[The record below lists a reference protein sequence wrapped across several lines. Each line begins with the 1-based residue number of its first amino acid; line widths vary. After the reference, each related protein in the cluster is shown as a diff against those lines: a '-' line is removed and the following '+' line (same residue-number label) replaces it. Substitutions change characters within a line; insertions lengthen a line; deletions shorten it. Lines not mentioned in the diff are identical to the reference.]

1 MVTQRLCCGVLLRQF
16 GFCEQGMNLFVARSV
31 HEHRDFATSRFGNQM
46 VGVAQ
51 GWRDRPITEHTHLQF
66 GAFEVLDLS
75 ARLGLQP
82 FDTPLS
88 HGC

>member
-1 MVTQRLCCGVLLRQF
+1 MVTQRLYRGVLLRQF

-31 HEHRDFATSRFGNQM
+31 HENRDFAASRFGNQM

-51 GWRDRPITEHTHLQF
+51 SWGDRPITERTRLQF
-66 GAFEVLDLS
+66 SPLEVLGLS